1 MSLAAIILAGSTIAQ
16 TPAPKPK
23 KETREEIVIRKK
35 GSNNEKTTIEIEG
48 EKVIVNG
55 KPLSEYKG
63 DDITIMK
70 MDRPGNIV
78 MAPGARGFSGSPDV
92 RLREFRNLSPAM
104 AGNKAM
110 LGVTTEK
117 TDEGAKITNV
127 TEGSG
132 AEKAG
137 LKKEDVIT
145 SVGDKQISGPEDLV
159 AAIAKHKPADK
170 VDITYNRGGK
180 KNKTSATLSQNKSN
194 AYAFTIPDGNFE
206 FNMPRSFSPSLEGS
220 MFNWNRKP
228 KIGLQI
234 QDLEEGKGVKVKEVD
249 DSSPASKSGFK
260 EGDVITSINGKII
273 EGVDEVRKEIADLKE
288 GDSIKVNYI
297 RDGKSQEADIKI
309 PKRLKT
315 ADL

>member
-1 MSLAAIILAGSTIAQ
+1 MMLAAVVLATSTMAQ
-16 TPAPKPK
+16 TSAPKPK

-35 GSNNEKTTIEIEG
+35 GGNTEKTTIEIEG

-70 MDRPGNIV
+70 MNRPGNML
-78 MAPGARGFSGSPDV
+78 MAPRARSFNGNPDIKV
-92 RLREFRNLSPAM
+92 REFRTLAPAM

-110 LGVTTEK
+110 LGVATEK
-117 TDEGAKITNV
+117 TNEGAKITNV

-137 LKKEDVIT
+137 LKKDDVIT
-145 SVGDKQISGPEDLV
+145 AVGDKTISGPEDLV

-170 VDITYNRGGK
+170 VDIAYNRGGK
-180 KNKTSATLSQNKSN
+180 KNKASATLSENKSN
-194 AYAFTIPDGNFE
+194 AFAFKLHDGNFE
-206 FNMPRSFSPSLEGS
+206 LNMPRSFSPSFEGS

-249 DSSPASKSGFK
+249 DDSPAAKSGFK
-260 EGDVITSINGKII
+260 EGDVITSINGKTID
-273 EGVDEVRKEIADLKE
+273 GVDELRKEIADLKE
-288 GDSIKVNYI
+288 GDSIKVNYS
-297 RDGKSQEADIKI
+297 RDGKPQVADIKI